1 MRSIAG
7 VEVLDAG
14 YDTRR
19 LLACLRER
27 AREDK
32 VGISPGQTGVLV
44 VEVRGYETTPKLHD
58 FLEAQLDE
66 CSRVIGVEWRGRL
79 SVLGA

>member
-7 VEVLDAG
+7 IEVLDAG
-14 YDTRR
+14 YDARR

-27 AREDK
+27 AREYN

-44 VEVRGYETTPKLHD
+44 VEARGNATSNVHD
-58 FLEAQLDE
+58 FLDVELDE
-66 CSRVIGVEWRGRL
+66 CSRELGVEWRGRL
-79 SVLGA
+79 SILGPQ